1 MTLQQLTNFLQ
12 DLCHQGNAQKEIN
25 KDDIE
30 YLFETFETIEKGV
43 KNT

>member
-1 MTLQQLTNFLQ
+1 MTLQQLTNLLQ

-25 KDDIE
+25 KDYIE
-30 YLFETFETIEKGV
+30 YLFEKLEKGV